1 MTEKRFTYDSKT
13 VSILKDGDFWLD
25 GNVDTACNHSEIC
38 HELNELHEENKL
50 MENHLEI
57 LRLHRDILM
66 GKNRELR
73 NEILKYQENI
83 KSAIQSERTELGS
96 SVLRNL
102 ASNLR
107 IEL

>member
-1 MTEKRFTYDSKT
+1 MTEKRFTYADFQNEKEMLDLLDTQAEVIYDLEEQNNLLKT
-13 VSILKDGDFWLD
+13 
-25 GNVDTACNHSEIC
+25 
-38 HELNELHEENKL
+38 
-50 MENHLEI
+50 HLEI
-57 LRLHRDILM
+57 VRLHRDILM
-66 GKNRELR
+66 GKNNELR
-73 NEILKYQENI
+73 QELQKYDDNI